1 MDNDSDALLQ
11 KQRENI
17 KTNVRRLPWVRGL
30 SEATVLDLLE
40 TAEPI
45 SLPEEE
51 AIETKE
57 NGVVSVFFIVTGR
70 VHVKVYDSLG
80 HLVKQDWLTS
90 GRVLG
95 LLAIGVDDHS
105 KLEAITVKP
114 TTMIRLPL
122 PNLLNLLRAHTDLL
136 ITLLGMSGSVARQMI
151 TVDRTLSKPA
161 AVGIVH
167 HSSASRQLTT
177 RLATRLNELGE
188 SIAVA
193 GDQAIPELP
202 ESIPFRKIIQDG
214 RIIEG
219 GTKERLLK
227 DWADK
232 ERLLVEIDAGSDANL
247 VGRLLTNVDVTLW
260 CIRPEDAE
268 SCAKSLRF
276 FEKSVSKTRDDTYIV
291 WILDDENTIP
301 PYLPDLH
308 ELVAGDFKLSFEAPR
323 PRQAKLLSRGL
334 ERIVH
339 HLRGI
344 KLGLALGGGAAR
356 GMAHLGVLRALED
369 HGIFVDTIAG
379 TSAGAM
385 TGALYC
391 TGLEPEYLAQCA
403 KADLYPSWLFRHMPA
418 GGHWY
423 LVYKYRTGRFD
434 LMLRK
439 YLHHYHMQQ
448 LLLPMFMI
456 SADLVNGVPLIRT
469 TGDATDNLLESIN
482 LPPLAR
488 PIIQSQQ
495 ALVDGGFL
503 NNVPANVLVE
513 EGCNFV
519 IASSVTA
526 HLEKD
531 FMGLQ
536 SRDRRRKKTSA
547 STLKVMMRQSIVQ
560 YYNINSMCI
569 EPADFV
575 IKPDVTSF
583 DLSAFTRADEMTEVG
598 KKTANEAI
606 SELRQMLSRLDPQLF
621 G

>member
-1 MDNDSDALLQ
+1 MENDSDALQQ

-17 KTNVRRLPWVRGL
+17 KASVRRLPWARGL
-30 SEATVLDLLE
+30 SEAAVLELLE
-40 TAEPI
+40 VAEPI
-45 SLPEEE
+45 SVPEG
-51 AIETKE
+51 ETIQTQK
-57 NGVVSVFFIVTGR
+57 NGVASVYFIVTGR
-70 VHVKVYDSLG
+70 VHVKVHDSLG
-80 HLVKQDWLTS
+80 RLVKQDWLIS
-90 GRVLG
+90 GRALG

-105 KLEAITVKP
+105 QLKAVTVKP
-114 TTMIRLPL
+114 TTMIRLCL
-122 PNLLNLLRAHTDLL
+122 PDLLNLLRAHTDFLL
-136 ITLLGMSGSVARQMI
+136 TLLSMSGNIVRQLI
-151 TVDRTLSKPA
+151 TVDRTLPKPGTI
-161 AVGIVH
+161 GIVH
-167 HSSASRQLTT
+167 HSSVSRGLTIS
-177 RLATRLNELGE
+177 LATRLQELGE

-193 GDQAIPELP
+193 GDQAAMELP
-202 ESIPFRKIIQDG
+202 DSIPFRQIIHDG
-214 RIIEG
+214 RIADD
-219 GTKERLLK
+219 GTEQQLLK

-232 ERLLVEIDAGSDANL
+232 ERVLVEIDADSDPNL
-247 VGRLLTNVDVTLW
+247 VDRLLTSVDVTFW

-268 SCAKSLRF
+268 SCANALRC

-291 WILDDENTIP
+291 WVLDEENTIP
-301 PYLPDLH
+301 PYLPNLQ
-308 ELVAGDFKLSFEAPR
+308 ELVAGDFKLSFEDPR
-323 PRQAKLLSRGL
+323 PRQAKLLSRGV

-344 KLGLALGGGAAR
+344 KIGLALGGGAAR

-369 HGIFVDTIAG
+369 HGIFVDAIAG

-391 TGLEPEYLAQCA
+391 TGIEPEYLAQCF
-403 KADLYPSWLFRHMPA
+403 KMDLYPSWFFRHIPA
-418 GGHWY
+418 GAYWY
-423 LVYKYRTGRFD
+423 LVYKYRTGQFEP
-434 LMLRK
+434 MLRK
-439 YLHHYHMQQ
+439 YLHQYQMQQ
-448 LLLPMFMI
+448 LHLPMYMI
-456 SADLVNGVPLIRT
+456 SADLVNGVPMIRT
-469 TGDATDNLLESIN
+469 MGDATDNLLESIN
-482 LPPLAR
+482 LPPLAQ

-536 SRDRRRKKTSA
+536 SVERGQKKTSV

-560 YYNINSMCI
+560 YYSINSMCI

-575 IKPDVTSF
+575 IEPDVTSF

-598 KKTANEAI
+598 KETANEAI
-606 SELRQMLSRLDPQLF
+606 SELRQILSRMDPQLF
-621 G
+621 R